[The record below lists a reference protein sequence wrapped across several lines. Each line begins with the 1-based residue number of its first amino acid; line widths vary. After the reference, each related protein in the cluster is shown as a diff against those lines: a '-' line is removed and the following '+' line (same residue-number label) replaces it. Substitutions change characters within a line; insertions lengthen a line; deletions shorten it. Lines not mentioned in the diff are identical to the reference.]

1 MYAPMRL
8 ARDLSGFRLGLPGRW
23 GEAVDGC
30 GGLEPVGRPELAQDV
45 RDVDADGLDADD
57 EYRGDLAVGV
67 AAGEEVQHLR
77 LTCRK
82 AEDLLW
88 AVLLLGKRGL
98 RRREIEP
105 RALGEQL
112 DLAEQR
118 PGPYPGRDG
127 VRLPQRHG
135 RHGAGGAGRGERF
148 GLAPTAVRHQRQAL
162 EPLPGLCTL
171 RPRLGPRRA

>member
-1 MYAPMRL
+1 
-8 ARDLSGFRLGLPGRW
+8 
-23 GEAVDGC
+23 
-30 GGLEPVGRPELAQDV
+30 
-45 RDVDADGLDADD
+45 
-57 EYRGDLAVGV
+57 
-67 AAGEEVQHLR
+67 EVQHLR

-162 EPLPGLCTL
+162 EPLPGLCAL
-171 RPRLGPRRA
+171 RPRLGPAGPPARSYSASARASHPPAFGVTAEASAAARRATAM